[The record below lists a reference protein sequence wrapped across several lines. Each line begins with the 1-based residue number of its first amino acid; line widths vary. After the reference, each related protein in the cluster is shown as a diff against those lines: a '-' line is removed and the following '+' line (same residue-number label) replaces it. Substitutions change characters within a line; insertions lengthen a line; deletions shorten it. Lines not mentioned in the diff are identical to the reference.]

1 MLKYKFIIF
10 ISFIFLKF
18 SIEAQSIRINEAMSS
33 NSIFIDEDG
42 DTPDWFELYNYGDD
56 PISLNNWTI
65 SDKNDEPKKWTFPN
79 ISLESGQYILVWASD
94 KDRSSTN
101 TFRTLINRGDNF
113 KYLVPN
119 SEVSNNWNTLTFN
132 DSNWQNGNSGF
143 GYGDGDDETII
154 PNGSLSIYLRKTFL
168 IPNKDEIESIILDV
182 DYDDAFVAY
191 INGIE
196 IGRKNISGNP
206 PSYNSVPFTDHES
219 AIYQNGNPDRITITN
234 LSNILNDGDNIFSIQ
249 AHNISNT
256 SSDFTIIPFLSI
268 SLKNPNNDLGINPPS
283 ILGLNNINL
292 HTNFKL
298 SSSGETLS
306 LYDNNETLIN
316 NLIVENIPTD
326 ISIGISSN
334 NNEVV
339 NYNVPT
345 PGYENSIIDFI
356 GSNFTK
362 IIFSDDGGPSTE
374 LDLSLT
380 GINENEIIRYTT
392 DATEPNENSL
402 IYNNPIN
409 IKSTTVIRTRVF
421 KNGYLPSSVQSR
433 SYLFNISHTLP
444 VVSLV
449 TDPKNLFDEEIGI
462 YAYGDSFD
470 ENYPYF
476 GANFLGRL
484 GKTYTYFYL

>member
-56 PISLNNWTI
+56 PISLNNRTI

-234 LSNILNDGDNIFSIQ
+234 LSNILLLPILLALIQ
-249 AHNISNT
+249 TMSNPV
-256 SSDFTIIPFLSI
+256 FIPQ
-268 SLKNPNNDLGINPPS
+268 D
-283 ILGLNNINL
+283 
-292 HTNFKL
+292 
-298 SSSGETLS
+298 
-306 LYDNNETLIN
+306 
-316 NLIVENIPTD
+316 
-326 ISIGISSN
+326 
-334 NNEVV
+334 
-339 NYNVPT
+339 
-345 PGYENSIIDFI
+345 
-356 GSNFTK
+356 
-362 IIFSDDGGPSTE
+362 
-374 LDLSLT
+374 
-380 GINENEIIRYTT
+380 
-392 DATEPNENSL
+392 
-402 IYNNPIN
+402 
-409 IKSTTVIRTRVF
+409 
-421 KNGYLPSSVQSR
+421 
-433 SYLFNISHTLP
+433 
-444 VVSLV
+444 
-449 TDPKNLFDEEIGI
+449 
-462 YAYGDSFD
+462 
-470 ENYPYF
+470 
-476 GANFLGRL
+476 
-484 GKTYTYFYL
+484 